1 MTKKTQLIK
10 VLVANDLKSDY
21 SSNLNDLKLSEI
33 LIKLVDNS
41 DELWIN
47 LLKKMD
53 LIKWLKKL

>member
-47 LLKKMD
+47 LLKKME

>member
-47 LLKKMD
+47 LLKKME
-53 LIKWLKKL
+53 LIK